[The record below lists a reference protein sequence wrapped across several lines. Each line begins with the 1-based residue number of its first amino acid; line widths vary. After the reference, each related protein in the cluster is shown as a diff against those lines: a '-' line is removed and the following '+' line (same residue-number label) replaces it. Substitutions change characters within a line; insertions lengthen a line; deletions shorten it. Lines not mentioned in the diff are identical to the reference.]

1 MNPKTSRRALLG
13 AMVAAPV
20 VTATPAI
27 AIVAADSEFQSALAA
42 NDAAVGRFNAL
53 PAMLEVENRAAYE
66 RETELMISACLRADK
81 AVPTNWQEFAR
92 WVEHISDDGESVI
105 DDDNAARLLAH
116 VRRLAR
122 EA

>member
-1 MNPKTSRRALLG
+1 MTPTTSRRAMLG
-13 AMVAAPV
+13 VMVAAPAV
-20 VTATPAI
+20 IAAPAI
-27 AIVAADSEFQSALAA
+27 AMIAADNEFQSALAA
-42 NDAAVGRFNAL
+42 NEAAVRRFNAL
-53 PAMLEVENRAAYE
+53 PAMLEVENEAAYE

-92 WVEHISDDGESVI
+92 WVEHISDGGESVI
-105 DDDNAARLLAH
+105 DDDNAARLLVH